1 MRPLRFALVA
11 LVATTAC
18 TTKEARRSD
27 TAAPA
32 AATLAGTPSADAAAV
47 RAEIEAVEAKQVDAV
62 LKGDSTAA
70 GGGYTDDAIV
80 MVPNEKM
87 AIGHDAIVKTFA
99 AMLKEGKFT
108 SFTPHIQDVI
118 VAGDYA
124 IETATYDMTIQPKT
138 GKPVHDVGK
147 YLTIWKKQPDG
158 SYKAIR
164 DMFNSDLPTK

>member
-1 MRPLRFALVA
+1 MRSLRFALVA
-11 LVATTAC
+11 LVASTAC

-47 RAEIEAVEAKQVDAV
+47 RAAIEAVEAKQVDAV
-62 LKGDSTAA
+62 LKGDSAAA

>member
-1 MRPLRFALVA
+1 MRSPSLMLIAVVA
-11 LVATTAC
+11 AAAC
-18 TTKEARRSD
+18 TTEDAHRSD

-32 AATLAGTPSADAAAV
+32 AATLAGTPSPDAAAV
-47 RAEIEAVEAKQVDAV
+47 RAVIEAIEAKQVDAV

-70 GGGYTDDAIV
+70 GAGYADDAIV
-80 MVPNEKM
+80 MIPNEKM
-87 AIGHDAIVKTFA
+87 AIGHDAIVKGFG

-108 SFTPHIQDVI
+108 SFTPHIQDLI

-124 IETATYDMTIQPKT
+124 IETATFDMTIQPKT

-164 DMFNSDLPTK
+164 DIFNSDLPMK